1 MNKILSTL
9 LIIAF
14 LGFNIIDIHAGNP
27 DRQGEAGAYELLM
40 NPWARSAGLHTLTVA
55 NISGAEAM
63 NLNVAGLSRLQ
74 KSDLMIGYTRYLEGT
89 GINLNAVAF
98 GQRMGKA
105 GAFGISLV
113 NVDFGDIPITTT
125 DLPGGN
131 GGTFSPN
138 FINIGIA
145 YSYTFEN
152 KVSVGILLRG
162 VSESISDLSAFG
174 IAIDAGVQYV
184 TGEKDEFKFGISLK
198 NIGSPMKFGGEGLS
212 FNSLNPAGDI
222 SYNLTFDER
231 AEDFELPSTLNIGL
245 SYDIYVGTK
254 HKFTFVGAF
263 VSNSFSRDQLG
274 GGVEYGFNKSFM
286 LRAAYRFGIGDA
298 LIEDVQNNV
307 YSGLSAGVSLLVP
320 MKKGASNKFGIDYAY
335 RVTQPFSGTHNF
347 AIRFVL

>member
-9 LIIAF
+9 LIIALF
-14 LGFNIIDIHAGNP
+14 SLSSIQLDAGNP

-63 NLNVAGLSRLQ
+63 QLNVAGLSRLQ
-74 KSDLMIGYTRYLEGT
+74 KTDLMIGYTRYLEGT
-89 GINLNAVAF
+89 GIALNAISF
-98 GQRMGKA
+98 GQKMGKS
-105 GAFGISLV
+105 GALGISLMT
-113 NVDFGDIPITTT
+113 VDFGEIPITTT
-125 DLPGGN
+125 ALPDGT

-138 FINIGIA
+138 FINIGLA

-152 KVSVGILLRG
+152 KVSVGILVRG
-162 VSESISDLSAFG
+162 ISESISDLSAFG

-184 TGEKDEFKFGISLK
+184 TGEKDNFKFGISLK

-212 FNSLNPAGDI
+212 FNSLNPTGDI

-245 SYDIYVGTK
+245 SYDLYVGTK
-254 HKFTFVGAF
+254 HKFTLVGAF

-274 GGVEYGFNKSFM
+274 GGVEYAFNDMFM
-286 LRAAYRFGIGDA
+286 LRGAYRFGIGNA
-298 LIEDVQNNV
+298 LIENVQNNV

-320 MKKGASNKFGIDYAY
+320 TKKGSSNKFGIDYAY
-335 RVTQPFSGTHNF
+335 RVTEPFSGTHNF
-347 AIRFVL
+347 AVRFVL